1 MYLFFTILFIITKS
15 PFESTLLQNYSKSDF
30 FIAERLSQI
39 MMNIFYLRFFL
50 KFLNIDM
57 LIPRFFNFMRESTGV
72 ISILSIFLF
81 LFCAFFRF
89 PRLFENY
96 FLFVF
101 YPVFICIA
109 GAIIFKTLFLKGKLK
124 HFILIGF
131 FAFLAF
137 SAYTLYLSYDLSNF
151 NSTIHPFDSFL
162 MGVLLENIAF
172 ATGLGYKIKLLNNQ
186 KIEAQHR
193 IISHQSKDKEIR
205 KKYQQEIEEKLKRQ
219 EKELYAVHSK
229 AKKEELQKV
238 SALFKEKLMQ
248 LQLDGLRNQMDPHFV
263 FNALNSIKAY
273 LVINDRKQAIHFLNK
288 FSKLI
293 RKTLEVL
300 REDQVSLKDELE
312 IIDLYIS
319 VENLRFD
326 STIQYSLQ
334 VENELDLAKILIPP
348 LILQPF
354 VENALIHGLLPS
366 DGPRNLNIIIYTKEE
381 DIYLEIQDNGI
392 GRKKTE
398 PSETPLNVRKSFGLK
413 IIQERLSFYNLK
425 HQTLITYNIFDLFEN
440 DLPNGTKVVFK
451 ISKTQLSTVPLLN

>member
-1 MYLFFTILFIITKS
+1 
-15 PFESTLLQNYSKSDF
+15 
-30 FIAERLSQI
+30 
-39 MMNIFYLRFFL
+39 
-50 KFLNIDM
+50 
-57 LIPRFFNFMRESTGV
+57 
-72 ISILSIFLF
+72 
-81 LFCAFFRF
+81 
-89 PRLFENY
+89 
-96 FLFVF
+96 
-101 YPVFICIA
+101 
-109 GAIIFKTLFLKGKLK
+109 
-124 HFILIGF
+124 
-131 FAFLAF
+131 
-137 SAYTLYLSYDLSNF
+137 
-151 NSTIHPFDSFL
+151 
-162 MGVLLENIAF
+162 
-172 ATGLGYKIKLLNNQ
+172 
-186 KIEAQHR
+186 
-193 IISHQSKDKEIR
+193 
-205 KKYQQEIEEKLKRQ
+205 
-219 EKELYAVHSK
+219 
-229 AKKEELQKV
+229 
-238 SALFKEKLMQ
+238 
-248 LQLDGLRNQMDPHFV
+248 
-263 FNALNSIKAY
+263 LNSIKAY

-413 IIQERLSFYNLK
+413 IIQE
-425 HQTLITYNIFDLFEN
+425 
-440 DLPNGTKVVFK
+440 
-451 ISKTQLSTVPLLN
+451 